1 MVHNGFP
8 SHQVLQQ
15 VTVFLIL
22 SQHLELI
29 LLPLLQG
36 LLGLPKSLDL
46 GLCGLFDIGL
56 LLSLVV
62 YGVQFLLLCHS
73 VSLHLLIVLVQ

>member
-1 MVHNGFP
+1 
-8 SHQVLQQ
+8 
-15 VTVFLIL
+15 
-22 SQHLELI
+22 
-29 LLPLLQG
+29 
-36 LLGLPKSLDL
+36 
-46 GLCGLFDIGL
+46 L